1 MWAGA
6 AARAA
11 AGLGSRVEAEAME
24 LERMGVNICW
34 STLSMVLT
42 EALCYH
48 CNTVLVLPCIRHEI
62 ALY

>member
-48 CNTVLVLPCIRHEI
+48 CNTVLVLHMH
-62 ALY
+62 